1 MVIEVEIP
9 CEDGKLDLLIRQ
21 AEPSDSRGLIYLLM
35 ELEEESDYLLIDR
48 PTDVTNQKQIINQ
61 YAVSLNSIYL
71 VLEVDGQYIGIAVL
85 AGNQHPLQKHRA
97 SLGVAIL
104 QEYCELGVGSLLLES
119 LIDFAENS
127 GIEVITLEVVSEN
140 KRAINLYKKYQFYEV
155 GRLANYLKYQQRTYD
170 AILMEKS
177 IK

>member
-9 CEDGKLDLLIRQ
+9 CEDGKLDLLIRT

-35 ELEEESDYLLIDR
+35 ELEEESDYLMIDR
-48 PTDVTNQKQIINQ
+48 PKDVMSQRQLINQ
-61 YAVSLNSIYL
+61 YDQSLNSLYL
-71 VLEVDGQYIGIAVL
+71 VLELNGQYIGIAVL
-85 AGNQHPLQKHRA
+85 AGNQHPRQQHRA
-97 SLGVAIL
+97 TLGVAIL
-104 QEYCELGVGSLLLES
+104 EDYCELGVGSLLLDI

-140 KRAINLYKKYQFYEV
+140 KRAINLYKKYNFSEV
-155 GRLANYLKYQQRTYD
+155 GHLANYLKNQQRTYD

-177 IK
+177 II